1 MLSQVFDPG
10 SRALLQAVGTTGV
23 DLAVDLGCGPGHT
36 TQLLAEVTG
45 ARQTIGLDRSPAF
58 IQRAQARN
66 AAGLAFVQHD
76 VTVVPFPVPPADVL
90 FARYLLA
97 HLPRPLEVVEAWGT
111 QLARHGRL
119 VLDEVERID
128 TSVSTFARY
137 LEVAG
142 AMIASYGADL
152 YVGGVLRDADA
163 PAGLQLLSSG
173 TAQTAPSTSMV
184 ARIFA
189 MNLATWRTDRW
200 VTEHVHHDEIVRLD
214 AELHELSG
222 REAAGEIVWT
232 HRQVVYQRA

>member
-1 MLSQVFDPG
+1 MNPATF
-10 SRALLQAVGTTGV
+10 LLGG
-23 DLAVDLGCGPGHT
+23 DL
-36 TQLLAEVTG
+36 
-45 ARQTIGLDRSPAF
+45 
-58 IQRAQARN
+58 
-66 AAGLAFVQHD
+66 
-76 VTVVPFPVPPADVL
+76 PVPPADVL

-173 TAQTAPSTSMV
+173 TAQTTRSILGMRPQ
-184 ARIFA
+184 RC
-189 MNLATWRTDRW
+189 RT
-200 VTEHVHHDEIVRLD
+200 
-214 AELHELSG
+214 
-222 REAAGEIVWT
+222 
-232 HRQVVYQRA
+232 